1 MHSKKSGRP
10 PWMKSLSKTQ
20 EDLAIVMSADKETQ
34 LRQELI
40 DYGRQA
46 YDLGFSSE
54 FEGNLSA
61 RLGPDRILMTPSQMP
76 YPQRTVADVALLDA
90 NGNMISGTRRASSE
104 AKMHLAIY
112 KARPDVNAVVH
123 AHPLYLSVL
132 AVMGE
137 PLKMVLDEM
146 TPFLGG
152 PVEVSEFAGSGTQEL
167 ADNVVKALGPR
178 SGALIANHG
187 SVSAARSLPWAFTI
201 TKSMEKFA
209 HIYYLA
215 YAAGKARTVPEER
228 QKQMIQY
235 FEMLKTRTT

>member
-1 MHSKKSGRP
+1 
-10 PWMKSLSKTQ
+10 LST
-20 EDLAIVMSADKETQ
+20 DKETQ
-34 LRQELI
+34 LREELLN
-40 DYGRQA
+40 YGRQA

-54 FEGNLSA
+54 YEGNLSA

-76 YPQRTVADVALLDA
+76 YPQRTVADIAELDS
-90 NGNMISGTRRASSE
+90 NGTMISGTRRASSE
-104 AKMHLAIY
+104 SKMHIAIY

-123 AHPLYLSVL
+123 VHSLYLSVL

-137 PLKMVLDEM
+137 PLKPVLDEM

-152 PVEVSEFAGSGTQEL
+152 VIEVSEFAGSGSQEL

-187 SVSAARSLPWAFTI
+187 SVSVSRSLQWAFTI
-201 TKSMEKFA
+201 TRAMEKFA

-215 YAAGKARTVPEER
+215 YAAGKARTVPDER
-228 QKQMIQY
+228 QKQQLQY